1 MNPEEK
7 EALKQEIINEI
18 EERFKGV
25 VIREDVQGILSEV
38 RDKWFRDSPSDNRY
52 TGSIMFDAFG
62 AVTYWKVWEMI
73 RKLVCLICGVGY
85 VRQLGAVENRKLVLE
100 ITEILCQTCYDLRQL
115 FIARKNELTGGGD
128 EHDD

>member
-38 RDKWFRDSPSDNRY
+38 RDKWFRDSHPI
-52 TGSIMFDAFG
+52 TG
-62 AVTYWKVWEMI
+62 I
-73 RKLVCLICGVGY
+73 RVASCLM
-85 VRQLGAVENRKLVLE
+85 LLVL
-100 ITEILCQTCYDLRQL
+100 
-115 FIARKNELTGGGD
+115 
-128 EHDD
+128 